1 MLRSES
7 ICATSEMEAIGVLSS
22 WVMLLMKS
30 VFIRES
36 LFCRLI
42 PMRVKIEIKRMSRLK
57 MTKGAM
63 KPISRMK

>member
-36 LFCRLI
+36 LFAVDPDEGEDR
-42 PMRVKIEIKRMSRLK
+42 IKRMSRLK